1 MAGFFSKLFNK
12 NQAPS
17 KSQVKAVKGPIKD
30 QSAPPKASKNWLD
43 KYPHDKE
50 QFLIREIKRS
60 LYVNHD
66 YDDALISHANGEND
80 IFSQEVTQEMFTPYA
95 FEMHTKP
102 EDIWF
107 SIQRNASTKFTMI
120 KDISRAKGLGLE
132 EFEYGCAGD
141 ERDCDWC
148 FENRGAKFR
157 YDNDFIAILEK
168 NCTCQYNRSV
178 LLSVVKW

>member
-12 NQAPS
+12 NQSPS
-17 KSQVKAVKGPIKD
+17 ETGVKAAKLEVKDSPETPMQD
-30 QSAPPKASKNWLD
+30 WLD
-43 KYPHDKE
+43 NYPHDKE

-60 LYVNHD
+60 PYVNHD
-66 YDDALISHANGEND
+66 YDDVLISHANGEND
-80 IFSQEVTQEMFTPYA
+80 IFSQEVAQEMFTPYA

-148 FENRGAKFR
+148 FENGGAKFR